1 MSYLNSFEQT
11 GTNAG
16 SSPEGKQYKVS
27 HVNIMNFGSVTTTV
41 YISPNRRIAE
51 SNASTSAG
59 VSLNTVSKDISVRA
73 LREISGL
80 TWEQLSNLFSV
91 SRRSLHHWDAGNAM
105 SGPNLEKLGR
115 IINAVS
121 SIGTREPDDI
131 RRFLLTPVSGKI
143 PIDLL
148 KEGRF
153 GDFSVLKDFF
163 ISNPPRKEI
172 SIEEK
177 VARSPISPAILVD
190 ARFETVH
197 TEKRKIRPIKPK
209 KVRARSE

>member
-1 MSYLNSFEQT
+1 MSYLNSFDQT

-16 SSPEGKQYKVS
+16 TSQESKQYNIS

-41 YISPNRRIAE
+41 YITPNRRIAE

-59 VSLNTVSKDISVRA
+59 VSLNTIGKEVSVRA

-91 SRRSLHHWDAGNAM
+91 SRRSLHHWDVGNTM

-115 IINAVS
+115 IINAIS
-121 SIGTREPDDI
+121 SIGTRKPDEI
-131 RRFLLTPVSGKI
+131 RRFLLTPISGKI

-148 KEGRF
+148 KNGRF
-153 GDFSVLKDFF
+153 EDFKVLKDFF
-163 ISNPPRKEI
+163 VSNPPRKEL
-172 SIEEK
+172 SLEEK
-177 VARSPISPAILVD
+177 SARTPISPAILVE
-190 ARFETVH
+190 ARFESVH
-197 TEKRKIRPIKPK
+197 TEKRKVRSIKPK
-209 KVRARSE
+209 KVKARSE